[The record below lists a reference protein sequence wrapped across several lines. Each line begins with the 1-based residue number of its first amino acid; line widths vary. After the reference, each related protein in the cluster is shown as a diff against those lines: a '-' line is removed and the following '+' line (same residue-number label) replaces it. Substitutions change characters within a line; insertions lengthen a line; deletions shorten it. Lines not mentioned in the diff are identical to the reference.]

1 MKQTPWL
8 TVALRAV
15 ILMAF
20 ALPLAW
26 WALWSWGAERH
37 WVLGALQYAP
47 FWGWLLPSLL
57 VFLLSWSQP
66 WLWRALALS
75 GCLVVLGPLMGLEWP
90 REESGSGHV
99 RVMTYNI
106 KAYHSVDRPE
116 GLAPVIWEIAQHDPD
131 VIVMQDAGQAEAD
144 EVKVTS
150 ETRQLIG
157 PRQYFAFGQ
166 YIVASKYPLKD
177 CGKGFMNYFGE
188 THTYVRCVITVHG
201 KDIDVYSVHLLSPR
215 KGLNALRFERF
226 AGRHE
231 WQRSMQ
237 ARQIQSEKLIQDYL
251 ARGRPAIIA
260 GDFNSPQ
267 RSRVIE
273 NFEAAGLRD
282 AFEVAG
288 VGYGYTHGHSLKP
301 GMSINRID
309 HILVT
314 PDLAVAAA
322 EVGGHEGSE
331 HRPVIAD
338 LYVHRD

>member
-8 TVALRAV
+8 TVALRAA

-47 FWGWLLPSLL
+47 FWGWLLPSAFVL
-57 VFLLSWSQP
+57 LLSWTQP
-66 WLWRALALS
+66 WKWRLVALS
-75 GCLVVLGPLMGLEWP
+75 GTLIVLGPLMGLEWP
-90 REESGSGHV
+90 RGESGTGHL

-106 KAYHSVDRPE
+106 KAFQSSERPE
-116 GLAPVIWEIAQHDPD
+116 GLGPVIWEIAQHDPD
-131 VIVMQDAGQAEAD
+131 VIVMQDAGQAEAGAL
-144 EVKVTS
+144 KLTA
-150 ETRQLIG
+150 ETKQLIG
-157 PRQYFAFGQ
+157 PREHFTFGQ
-166 YIVASKYPLKD
+166 YIVASKHPLKD
-177 CGKGFMNYFGE
+177 CAKGFMNYFGE
-188 THTYVRCVITVHG
+188 THTYARCVVSVHG
-201 KDIDVYSVHLLSPR
+201 KDIDLYSVHLLSPR
-215 KGLNALRFERF
+215 KGLNALRYRTYW
-226 AGRHE
+226 GRHE

-237 ARQIQSEKLIQDYL
+237 ARLIQSEKLVSDFL

-260 GDFNSPQ
+260 GDFNAPQ

-273 NFEAAGLRD
+273 NFEAVGLRD

-288 VGYGYTHGHSLKP
+288 AGYGYTHGHSLKP